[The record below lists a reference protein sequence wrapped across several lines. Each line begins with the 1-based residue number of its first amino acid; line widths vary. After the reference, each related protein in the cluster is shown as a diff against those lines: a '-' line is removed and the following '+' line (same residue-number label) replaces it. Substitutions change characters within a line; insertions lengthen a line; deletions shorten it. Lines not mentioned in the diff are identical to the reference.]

1 MRQIYSDDFIHLLF
15 GNLKCFYILD
25 SFPRR
30 LSEPVQNE
38 ILYGLHYKLE
48 PILYELEK
56 RQMKQV
62 DNLTVILML
71 YKQFSRQVGYD
82 FVDVLKIQECY
93 TIMCA
98 IRDNDNYS

>member
-1 MRQIYSDDFIHLLF
+1 
-15 GNLKCFYILD
+15 
-25 SFPRR
+25 
-30 LSEPVQNE
+30 
-38 ILYGLHYKLE
+38 
-48 PILYELEK
+48 
-56 RQMKQV
+56 MKQV
-62 DNLTVILML
+62 DNLTIILML